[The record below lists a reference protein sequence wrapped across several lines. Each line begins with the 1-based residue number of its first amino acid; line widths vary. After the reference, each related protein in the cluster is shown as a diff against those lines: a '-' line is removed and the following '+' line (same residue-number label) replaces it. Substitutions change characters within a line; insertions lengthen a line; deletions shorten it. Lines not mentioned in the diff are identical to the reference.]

1 MSNIHVAI
9 KFKDNDVSASFYIN
23 KNNIFYGNNGRGKTR
38 ILRTV
43 ELLYTLA
50 KSMDYDVLISQL
62 NELNLSELK
71 INKKN
76 HSQLF
81 SKYEESTSQDK
92 KALQEFIENNKNIL
106 SSISEKLRTFLSSKR
121 NDDFIINRRY
131 MHPIIVKIEEIM
143 KSRNIDTSIDEMQ
156 EMMHRINRTIIR
168 RDSMFEDNMDLFDN
182 RLIKHELVDLS
193 RYFNQR
199 LNELK
204 FNIRENS
211 INIRNELQKEK
222 DRVLQALGNKGAR
235 YLTVDSNIESE
246 KIFKEISD
254 KIEKVNHDHI
264 KNIWEDDSSI
274 VNYTD
279 SIKEYK
285 EKIDNFNKIIKNYNK
300 NIRIQLKSDGS
311 IVFFKNG
318 DEIEF
323 IKLSSGEKRV
333 SIIFLNLI
341 FSVEEII
348 LIDEPEISLSLDYQ
362 NKIIRDIM
370 ELTTS
375 NGRKRV
381 MIATHA
387 PYIYADFTSYSD
399 NDKVKV

>member
-92 KALQEFIENNKNIL
+92 KTLQEFIEHNKNIL
-106 SSISEKLRTFLSSKR
+106 YSISEKLRLFLSSRR
-121 NDDFIINRRY
+121 NEDFIINRRH
-131 MHPIIVKIEEIM
+131 MHPIIIRIEEII
-143 KSRNIDTSIDEMQ
+143 SGSNIDTSIDELQ
-156 EMMHRINRTIIR
+156 NMMHRINRIIIR
-168 RDSMFEDNMDLFDN
+168 RDGVFEDNMDLFDS
-182 RLIKHELVDLS
+182 RMIKHELVDLS

-211 INIRNELQKEK
+211 INIRKELQEEK
-222 DRVLQALGNKGAR
+222 NKVLKALGDKGAR

-254 KIEKVNHDHI
+254 KIEKANHDYI
-264 KNIWEDDSSI
+264 KNIWGDNKNILNYIGSI
-274 VNYTD
+274 N
-279 SIKEYK
+279 EYK
-285 EKIDNFNKIIKNYNK
+285 EKISTFNKIIKNYNE
-300 NIRIQLKSDGS
+300 NIIIQLQPDGS
-311 IVFFKNG
+311 IIFLKNG
-318 DEIEF
+318 DAIEF
-323 IKLSSGEKRV
+323 AKLSSGEKRV

-370 ELTTS
+370 ELTTN
-375 NGRKRV
+375 NGKKRV

-387 PYIYADFTSYSD
+387 PYIYTDFISYSE
-399 NDKVKV
+399 NNKVKV

>member
-92 KALQEFIENNKNIL
+92 KTLQEFIEHNKNIL
-106 SSISEKLRTFLSSKR
+106 YSISEKLRLFLSSRR
-121 NDDFIINRRY
+121 NEDFIINRRH
-131 MHPIIVKIEEIM
+131 MHPIIIRIEEII
-143 KSRNIDTSIDEMQ
+143 SGSNIDTSIDELQ
-156 EMMHRINRTIIR
+156 NMMHRINRIIIR
-168 RDSMFEDNMDLFDN
+168 RDGVFEDNMDLFDS
-182 RLIKHELVDLS
+182 RMIKHELVDLS

-211 INIRNELQKEK
+211 INIRKELQEEK
-222 DRVLQALGNKGAR
+222 NKVLKALGDKGAR

-254 KIEKVNHDHI
+254 KIEKANHDYI
-264 KNIWEDDSSI
+264 KNIWGDNKNILNYISSI
-274 VNYTD
+274 N
-279 SIKEYK
+279 EYK
-285 EKIDNFNKIIKNYNK
+285 EKISTFNKIIKNYNE
-300 NIRIQLKSDGS
+300 NIIIQLQPDGS
-311 IVFFKNG
+311 IIFLKNG
-318 DEIEF
+318 DAIEF
-323 IKLSSGEKRV
+323 AKLSSGEKRV

-370 ELTTS
+370 ELTTN
-375 NGRKRV
+375 NGKKRV

-387 PYIYADFTSYSD
+387 PYIYTDFISYSE
-399 NDKVKV
+399 NNKVKV